1 MGSQEEYSKK
11 MNSHKPLA
19 DQKPLANQKNAYSQ
33 AEQQLLL
40 DIAKNSI
47 LTGLEQQHPLEVTL
61 SDYSEQLQQKRA
73 TFVTLTLH
81 HELRGC
87 IGSLSPHRA
96 LVDDIAHNAYAAAF
110 SDPRFPALSQQEY
123 EQLEY
128 HISILS
134 DTSPMQFD
142 TEQALLAQIR
152 PGIDGLVL
160 SDKNRQGTFLPS
172 VWEQLPEPEEFLR
185 HLKRKAGL
193 PADYWSDTLQVSRY
207 TVDYF

>member
-1 MGSQEEYSKK
+1 MASQEGYSKK

-19 DQKPLANQKNAYSQ
+19 DQKPLANQKNAYSP
-33 AEQQLLL
+33 AEQELLL

-47 LTGLEQQHPLEVTL
+47 LTGLQQQHPLAVTL
-61 SDYSEQLQQKRA
+61 SDYSEHLQKKRA
-73 TFVTLTLH
+73 TFVTLTIN

-87 IGSLSPHRA
+87 IGSLSPQRA

-110 SDPRFPALSQQEY
+110 SDPRFPALSPQEY

-152 PGIDGLVL
+152 PGVDGLVL

-172 VWEQLPEPEEFLR
+172 VWEQLPEPEEFLQ